1 MMREAPE
8 ARVVPSCPELA
19 RVGSDSN
26 FWVVTTKMVGD
37 TVIQLEACFWH
48 IFPYMNG

>member
-8 ARVVPSCPELA
+8 A

-26 FWVVTTKMVGD
+26 FWVPSPQKDGD
-37 TVIQLEACFWH
+37 TVIQLEACFWY